1 VHLPELR
8 PPAARGVH
16 NTISL
21 TGGLTRD
28 PELRSTPG
36 GKSVCDM
43 RLAVTRARSRD
54 KSDYFDVVAWEGL
67 GETCAAHL
75 EKGRQIAVAG
85 RLEYREWEADDGT
98 KRSAYSVIADQ
109 VDFLD
114 RRREHDTD
122 DQGDAGPAD
131 RPAEEP
137 VAF

>member
-1 VHLPELR
+1 M
-8 PPAARGVH
+8 

-28 PELRSTPG
+28 PELRCTPS

-43 RLAVTRARSRD
+43 RLAVTRPRNRD
-54 KSDYFDVVAWEGL
+54 KSDYFDIVAWETL
-67 GETCAAHL
+67 GETCAEHL
-75 EKGRQIAVAG
+75 ERGRQIAVNG
-85 RLEYREWEADDGT
+85 RVEYREWETDDGT

-114 RRREHDTD
+114 RPREHDTN
-122 DQGDAGPAD
+122 DQTDPEPAQKS
-131 RPAEEP
+131 AEEP

>member
-1 VHLPELR
+1 M
-8 PPAARGVH
+8 

-28 PELRSTPG
+28 PELRCTPS

-43 RLAVTRARSRD
+43 RLAVTRPRNRD

-75 EKGRQIAVAG
+75 EKGRQIAIGG
-85 RLEYREWEADDGT
+85 RMEYREWEADDGT
-98 KRSAYSVIADQ
+98 RRSAYSVVADQ

-114 RRREHDTD
+114 RRRESD
-122 DQGDAGPAD
+122 DPDPKPA
-131 RPAEEP
+131 PAEEP

>member
-1 VHLPELR
+1 M
-8 PPAARGVH
+8 

-28 PELRSTPG
+28 PELRSTPS

-43 RLAVTRARSRD
+43 RLAVTRPRSRD

-67 GETCAAHL
+67 ADTCATHL
-75 EKGRQIAVAG
+75 EKGRQIAVNG
-85 RLEYREWEADDGT
+85 RVEYREWETEDGT

-114 RRREHDTD
+114 RARDHDTTN
-122 DQGDAGPAD
+122 QGPLPASD
-131 RPAEEP
+131 PAQDPSGEP
-137 VAF
+137 VPF

>member
-1 VHLPELR
+1 M
-8 PPAARGVH
+8 

-28 PELRSTPG
+28 PELRTTPA

-43 RLAVTRARSRD
+43 RVAVTRPRNRD

-75 EKGRQIAVAG
+75 EKGRQIAVNG
-85 RLEYREWEADDGT
+85 RVEYREWEADDGT
-98 KRSAYSVIADQ
+98 RRSAYSVIADQ

-114 RRREHDTD
+114 RPREHDTN
-122 DQGDAGPAD
+122 DQTDPGPAQES
-131 RPAEEP
+131 AEEP